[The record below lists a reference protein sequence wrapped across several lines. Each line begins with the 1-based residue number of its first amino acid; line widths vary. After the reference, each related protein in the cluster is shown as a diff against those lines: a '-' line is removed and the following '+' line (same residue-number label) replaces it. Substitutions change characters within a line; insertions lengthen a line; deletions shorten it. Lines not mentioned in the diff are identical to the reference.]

1 MHSNSELNS
10 VKKAAV
16 EMRKGGGQYKKNKA
30 AKLSPFLDDN
40 KKPSKKMLLAKANL
54 DSLLWNKFPLH
65 FAQLICV
72 LDRNGKKIHKAA
84 LTAGCNRLG
93 LWSTGCIHGPFK
105 ARIGD
110 RTRVDSTS
118 GCRPCSYIKR
128 GNLTR
133 LAAVAKYGSILKTHP
148 QVASEWLY
156 PVGEHLGRVD
166 ITPDGCA
173 FNSHLRVKWK
183 CLGDPAG
190 LGEVC
195 GHEYEANIS
204 DRTAKKH
211 GCPRCKTFVSGQVK
225 RKKAV
230 VKHGSVQDHPVLNK
244 EFRRI
249 LNPDRQHLT
258 SADISLESNYLVE
271 WECSLHPGI
280 LIKASA
286 SSRLRAEHEDGS
298 ITGCDLCGREKRRI
312 SAQERGVER
321 SGTLTQFHPVL
332 AKEWVACI
340 EDPRRTADNT
350 SPGSNLLV
358 KWQCQIHAHHNPW
371 TTTVSSRTTGA
382 DCPDCF
388 ELRRPNIRRLSVLR
402 QQGSITIT
410 HPQIAGEFVRCIHK
424 SEFSAN
430 DLSHGSGELCEWMC
444 EIHDKI
450 FEASVHDRTSEIK
463 GCPIC
468 GKLRGIKAVMDAA
481 LKRSGSLIEMYP
493 EIAKQWVEPVYLE
506 DSHLTPETIS
516 PHSNKYIYWKCDK
529 HDQEHIWP
537 STIGNRTTGY
547 GCPICKSSKGEI
559 ATASAMR
566 ILGVSFQSEMSV
578 SQLFKKLG
586 LRKPQISGRLSYD
599 FAVFDT
605 DGLVAA
611 FVEFHGIHHYEPI
624 NFGGTSQTERDVQ
637 RAFEEGKERDQI
649 KTTLAK
655 DLVIPQLVIPYW
667 QMNNMEILLIEF
679 FKQIKGVNRWN

>member
-1 MHSNSELNS
+1 VLS
-10 VKKAAV
+10 VEFRA
-16 EMRKGGGQYKKNKA
+16 
-30 AKLSPFLDDN
+30 LF
-40 KKPSKKMLLAKANL
+40 
-54 DSLLWNKFPLH
+54 DSTR
-65 FAQLICV
+65 AY
-72 LDRNGKKIHKAA
+72 
-84 LTAGCNRLG
+84 LTA
-93 LWSTGCIHGPFK
+93 
-105 ARIGD
+105 
-110 RTRVDSTS
+110 
-118 GCRPCSYIKR
+118 
-128 GNLTR
+128 
-133 LAAVAKYGSILKTHP
+133 
-148 QVASEWLY
+148 
-156 PVGEHLGRVD
+156 
-166 ITPDGCA
+166 
-173 FNSHLRVKWK
+173 
-183 CLGDPAG
+183 
-190 LGEVC
+190 
-195 GHEYEANIS
+195 
-204 DRTAKKH
+204 
-211 GCPRCKTFVSGQVK
+211 
-225 RKKAV
+225 
-230 VKHGSVQDHPVLNK
+230 
-244 EFRRI
+244 
-249 LNPDRQHLT
+249 
-258 SADISLESNYLVE
+258 ADISLESNYRVQ
-271 WECSLHPGI
+271 WECSIHPGTFF
-280 LIKASA
+280 SA
-286 SSRLRAEHEDGS
+286 SPSARLRAEREDGS

-321 SGTLTQFHPVL
+321 SGSLTQFYPLL

-350 SPGSNLLV
+350 SPGSNLQV

-481 LKRSGSLIEMYP
+481 LKRSGSLKEMYP

-566 ILGVSFQSEMSV
+566 ILGVSFQSEMYV
-578 SQLFKKLG
+578 SNLFKKLG

-599 FAVFDT
+599 FAVFDA

-624 NFGGTSQTERDVQ
+624 NFGGSSQTERDVQ

-667 QMNNMEILLIEF
+667 EMNNIEILLVEF
-679 FKQIKGVNRWN
+679 FKQIKGVN

>member
-1 MHSNSELNS
+1 MFSNSGSNS
-10 VKKAAV
+10 VKKATV
-16 EMRKGGGQYKKNKA
+16 EMGKRGGQYKKNKA

-40 KKPSKKMLLAKANL
+40 EKVLKKMPLAKANL
-54 DSLLWNKFPLH
+54 DSLLWKKFPLH

-72 LDRNGKKIHKAA
+72 LDRNGKKIHKAT
-84 LTAGCNRLG
+84 LTAGCKRLG

-105 ARIGD
+105 ARIGE
-110 RTRVDSTS
+110 RTRVDSTR

-128 GNLTR
+128 GDLTR
-133 LAAVAKYGSILKTHP
+133 MAAVAKHGSILNTHP
-148 QVASEWLY
+148 QIASEWLY

-166 ITPDGCA
+166 ITPDSCA

-183 CLGDPAG
+183 CIGDPTG
-190 LGEVC
+190 LSEAC
-195 GHEYEANIS
+195 GHEYEAKIS

-230 VKHGSVQDHPVLNK
+230 VNYGSVQDHPVLNK

-271 WECSLHPGI
+271 WECSLHPGT

-321 SGTLTQFHPVL
+321 SGTLTQFYPVL

-350 SPGSNLLV
+350 SPGSNLQV

-371 TTTVSSRTTGA
+371 TTTVSSRTAGA
-382 DCPDCF
+382 ECPDCF

-481 LKRSGSLIEMYP
+481 LKRSGSLKEMYP

-566 ILGVSFQSEMSV
+566 ILGVSFQSEMYV
-578 SQLFKKLG
+578 SNLFKKLG

-599 FAVFDT
+599 FAVFDA

-624 NFGGTSQTERDVQ
+624 NFGGSSQTERDVQ

-667 QMNNMEILLIEF
+667 EMNNIEILLVEF
-679 FKQIKGVNRWN
+679 FKQIKGVN